1 MHTYGQ
7 FVFDKGV
14 TVTQWRK
21 DSLFNNAAETTAYL
35 HANTKNNKSN
45 KDLLSPFITNFFTRI
60 QKLTWKNK
68 S

>member
-14 TVTQWRK
+14 KVTQWRK
-21 DSLFNNAAETTAYL
+21 DGLFNNAAETTAYL
-35 HANTKNNKSN
+35 HAKTKNNTN
-45 KDLLSPFITNFFTRI
+45 NNGLLSPLTTNSLTHI
-60 QKLTWKNK
+60 QKLTWKHK